1 MQTGYYQHIDG
12 DIYYV
17 QGKYKHVDRDTYFVI
32 CIDCYDNPIAIPY
45 DDFIKK
51 VRRNK
56 KQHSAYTLIYEDSP
70 QVTYYILADKE
81 IDKYYGRI
89 KDIMEEHEFTTIEM
103 KSPTYKKYQYKEI
116 KKAFMD
122 YQISKYTSP
131 EEQHR
136 KEFAQQDIKDFMRSN
151 LLDIIYFAKK
161 YTEL

>member
-1 MQTGYYQHIDG
+1 
-12 DIYYV
+12 
-17 QGKYKHVDRDTYFVI
+17 
-32 CIDCYDNPIAIPY
+32 
-45 DDFIKK
+45 
-51 VRRNK
+51 
-56 KQHSAYTLIYEDSP
+56 
-70 QVTYYILADKE
+70 
-81 IDKYYGRI
+81 
-89 KDIMEEHEFTTIEM
+89 MEEHEFTTIEM
-103 KSPTYKKYQYKEI
+103 KSPSYKKYQYKEI